1 MGYNTREQK
10 NSGADNTRKKQ
21 ILATFFV
28 WFFFLGLF
36 LDFYTFLC
44 FKCLNSGTRIS
55 RTRKQKFKKGLGYSF
70 CWLPSVQPDK
80 VWSLLPPRQVPRGFA
95 RVAAVRQVV
104 CAHSYMTDTGCKG
117 GQGETLP
124 SCLETSAP
132 QTEPM
137 FSRATTSGAAS
148 SL

>member
-1 MGYNTREQK
+1 
-10 NSGADNTRKKQ
+10 
-21 ILATFFV
+21 
-28 WFFFLGLF
+28 GLF